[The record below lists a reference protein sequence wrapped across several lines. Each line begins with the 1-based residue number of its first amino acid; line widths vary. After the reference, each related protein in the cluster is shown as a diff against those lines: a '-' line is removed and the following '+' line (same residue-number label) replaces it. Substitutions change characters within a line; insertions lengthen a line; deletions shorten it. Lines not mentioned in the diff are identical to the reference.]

1 VSEPCDIP
9 PKPGQQRHLRG
20 TPRGTTLLREV
31 VDRNCVGRIRCASAR
46 VSGINF
52 QACSL
57 TTRTPLRYLLRGSSS
72 SGASVAARD
81 TRDTPD
87 TFSHNADLNAKPS
100 VSDFLRSVEE
110 YYDLTS
116 GADPVNQPSHRRAVA
131 PSVPGHRRAVRTLIG
146 RELRNRNS
154 IGGKRD
160 D

>member
-1 VSEPCDIP
+1 MFVGVRRQKCEPELCQNCVTYP
-9 PKPGQQRHLRG
+9 RNRGATPSSTG

-81 TRDTPD
+81 TRDTHD
-87 TFSHNADLNAKPS
+87 
-100 VSDFLRSVEE
+100 
-110 YYDLTS
+110 
-116 GADPVNQPSHRRAVA
+116 
-131 PSVPGHRRAVRTLIG
+131 
-146 RELRNRNS
+146 
-154 IGGKRD
+154 
-160 D
+160 